1 MNLLKNFARALGRTG
16 VLAFGAPLVAG
27 GSPLGAGSALAD
39 VVNKIVVQG
48 NKRVDASTV
57 SSNLTIK
64 VGKPYGAGEIDASIK
79 KLYGTGLFSDVTI
92 SRSGS
97 ALVVVVVESPVVNR
111 VLFEGNKKIKNNI
124 LVALI
129 DTKPRGILTDAK
141 LQSDVQRIS
150 SYYASQGRST
160 ATVEPRVT
168 QLEGNRV
175 DVTFVI
181 SDGKRVGIKTIK
193 FVGNHAFSS
202 SRLRG
207 IMQTR
212 STNIM
217 SWLSKSDVY
226 DEGKLARDQ
235 DSLRK
240 FYMAHGY
247 ADFRILSAES
257 TFDDAK
263 GKYYVTVTVEEGERY
278 RFGDVSIDSSIPGVD
293 GASLMGVVRTRSG
306 KIFDAS
312 LVEKTVEDLTTE
324 LSRRGYPF
332 AQVRPRGDRDYT
344 NHIITVT
351 YIIDEGARVYI
362 ERIDIRGN
370 TKTRDYVIRREFDIA
385 EGDAYNRVLLDKAER
400 RLRNTQYF
408 QSVSITTEPGSV
420 SDRIVVVVSVVDQ
433 STGSFSVG
441 GGYSTENGLIAELS
455 LEEKNFLGRGQTLR
469 LSVGRGTETNS
480 YSISFTDPYFLGRRM
495 SFGIDAFSTESSAS
509 TLRPYDTQSI
519 GGGLRLGLPITDDL
533 TVQANYR
540 IVQQTLSNNRG
551 CDLNDDGTTNLLDPT
566 DFDNRCLYFPEGS
579 RLTSSLGYQ
588 VLYSTIDNYT
598 DPRSGVFVKFNQDF
612 AGVGGD
618 AHYVRSALD
627 ARYYQPLTSKA
638 DIVGFV
644 RVQGGNVTGLGQNV
658 SVIDNF
664 FKGGE
669 TIRGFESYGIG
680 ARDISATAAEGTSL
694 GGKNFLAA
702 TAEVQFPIPFFPTDF
717 ALRGAVFADAG
728 TLFGVDIPVG
738 VNPADVAD
746 GAAIRSS
753 VGASLLWASPFGL
766 LRADFAYP
774 ITKASYDQTQFFR
787 FGIGNQ
793 F

>member
-1 MNLLKNFARALGRTG
+1 MNLLKNLVRAVVVAG
-16 VLAFGAPLVAG
+16 VLAIGGPLLATG
-27 GSPLGAGSALAD
+27 LPLGAGYALAD
-39 VVNKIVVQG
+39 VASKIVVQG
-48 NKRVDASTV
+48 NKRVEAGTV
-57 SSNLTIK
+57 INNLAIK
-64 VGKPYGAGEIDASIK
+64 AGKPYGPGEIDASIK
-79 KLYGTGLFSDVTI
+79 KLYATGLFSDVTI
-92 SRSGS
+92 SRNGGT
-97 ALVVVVVESPVVNR
+97 LVVTVVESPVVNR

-129 DTKPRGILTDAK
+129 DTKSRDVLNDAK
-141 LQSDVQRIS
+141 IQSDVQKIS
-150 SYYASQGRST
+150 AYYASQGRSQ
-160 ATVEPRVT
+160 ATIEPRIT
-168 QLEGNRV
+168 PLEGNRV

-181 SDGKRVGIKTIK
+181 SDGKRVGIKRID

-217 SWLSKSDVY
+217 SWLNKRDVY
-226 DEGKLARDQ
+226 DEAKLARDQ
-235 DSLRK
+235 EALRQ

-257 TFDDAK
+257 NFDEAK
-263 GKYYVTVTVEEGERY
+263 GKYFVTITVDEGERY
-278 RFGDVSIDSSIPGVD
+278 RFGDISVDSSIAGVD

-312 LVEKTVEDLTTE
+312 LVEKSVEELTTE

-351 YIIDEGARVYI
+351 YMVDEGPRVYV

-408 QSVSITTEPGSV
+408 QSVSITTEPGSAA
-420 SDRIVVVVSVVDQ
+420 DRVVVVVSVVDQ

-441 GGYSTENGLIAELS
+441 GGYSTESGLIAELS
-455 LEEKNFLGRGQTLR
+455 MEEKNFLGRGQTLKA
-469 LSVGRGTETNS
+469 SVGRGTETNT
-480 YSISFTDPYFLGRRM
+480 YNISFTDPYFLGHRM
-495 SFGIDAFSTESSAS
+495 SFGLDAFSTETSPSN
-509 TLRPYDTQSI
+509 LRPYNIDSF
-519 GGGLRLGLPITDDL
+519 GGGVRLGLPITDDL

-540 IVQQTLSNNRG
+540 IVQQTLSNNKG
-551 CDLNDDGTTNLLDPT
+551 CPPNPVTNDC
-566 DFDNRCLYFPEGS
+566 FYFPEGS
-579 RLTSSLGYQ
+579 TLTSSLGYQ
-588 VLYSTIDNYT
+588 VLYSTIDNYQ
-598 DPRSGVFVKFNQDF
+598 DPRAGTFVKFNQDF
-612 AGVGGD
+612 AGIGGD
-618 AHYVRSALD
+618 THFVRSTID

-644 RVQGGNVTGLGQNV
+644 RVQGGNVTGLGENV
-658 SVIDNF
+658 RILDNF
-664 FKGGE
+664 FRGGE

-680 ARDISATAAEGTSL
+680 ARDLDTGTSL
-694 GGKNFLAA
+694 GGKNFAAA

-728 TLFGVDIPVG
+728 TLFGVDIPSTCATCTNIG
-738 VNPADVAD
+738 D
-746 GAAIRSS
+746 GAALRSS

-774 ITKASYDQTQFFR
+774 ISKASYDKTQFFR